1 MARKK
6 ITVNEMI
13 LKTVGLSPS
22 NNSSVV
28 GLSLIVTVDI
38 EFKGKKDFDLSNL
51 LHGLGESEKRRRQ
64 LELIKFVGYIKKMKG
79 QGISK
84 ATRIKMLLSWV
95 GYANKVDPS
104 LAFSDK
110 VVLLGVH
117 KIIQKQYNA
126 GNLAPSTCKGMR
138 KQFRVI
144 LRDCFSLHQ
153 NDFEEWFP
161 SFGTRSGELF
171 GATINDE
178 KGNSKAFSG
187 KDFKLIILLLMYYAR
202 EFQRRYI
209 AGETLEQFKE
219 NPPTFSHHTG
229 THRLNTH
236 TILSSQKN
244 PFNVKKFLSNRS
256 TVYYMLTFIAITGA
270 NLSPLL
276 RAKRQDVVI
285 SKGER
290 DLFTIR
296 ITDKRKKKKNEPKVY
311 LMKKHQEE
319 FYTEILNHS
328 KLLDP
333 SDNALL
339 FPFMEEDGS
348 YTNFNSTAVSSAIQ
362 SYRTK
367 GPIGEFG
374 EILSPNP
381 MKLRDSHGQQFDD
394 LDTRSAAL
402 GNSPKTAAKHYSDG
416 NPEENTDE
424 LQVGMNAYTLS
435 LISGEDLSKTH
446 HKVTSDID
454 IKIID
459 QDSAVELL
467 KTKAAT
473 KTSTGGVCEN
483 AITSREAQK
492 HNPKLNKL
500 NLVNEKKISCNNIL
514 ACFTCSQHAFV
525 DEEEQI
531 YILLSFHQFLIDSL
545 YVNEA
550 GGLFGSKQLINDAI
564 DEIYWMKNNRFSPQ
578 VIINAERRIKY
589 QGVHLLWSFE

>member
-6 ITVNEMI
+6 ITVNELS
-13 LKTVGLSPS
+13 LKTIEQSPL

-28 GLSLIVTVDI
+28 GLSLIITVDV
-38 EFKGKKDFDLSNL
+38 EFEGKKDFDLSNL
-51 LHGLGESEKRRRQ
+51 LQGLGEEEKRRRQ
-64 LELIKFVGYIKKMKG
+64 LELIKFIGYVKKMKG
-79 QGISK
+79 QGVSK
-84 ATRIKMLLSWV
+84 ATRIKMLSRWV
-95 GYANKVDPS
+95 RYANKIDPS
-104 LAFSDK
+104 LALSDK
-110 VVLLGVH
+110 SILLGVH
-117 KIIQKQYNA
+117 KVILKLFNA
-126 GNLAPSTCKGMR
+126 GNLGPKTCEGMR
-138 KQFRVI
+138 KQFRII
-144 LRDCFSLHQ
+144 LRDCFSLNQ

-161 SFGTRSGELF
+161 SFGKRSGELF

-178 KGNSKAFSG
+178 KGNSKAFSD

-202 EFQRRYI
+202 DFQRRYI
-209 AGETLEQFKE
+209 AGETLEQLKE
-219 NPPTFSHHTG
+219 KPPTFSHHTV
-229 THRLNTH
+229 THTLNTQS
-236 TILSSQKN
+236 ILSKL
-244 PFNVKKFLSNRS
+244 NVKKFLSNRS

-276 RAKRQDVVI
+276 RAKRQNVVI

-290 DLFTIR
+290 DLLTIR
-296 ITDKRKKKKNEPKVY
+296 ITDKRKKKKDEPKVY

-319 FYTEILNHS
+319 FYNEIINHS
-328 KLLDP
+328 KLIDP

-362 SYRTK
+362 NYRTK
-367 GPIGEFG
+367 GPLGEFG

-381 MKLRDSHGQQFDD
+381 KKLRDSHGQQFDD

-446 HKVTSDID
+446 HKVISDID

-483 AITSREAQK
+483 ATTSREAQK
-492 HNPKLNKL
+492 HNRKLNKL
-500 NLVNEKKISCNNIL
+500 NLINEKKISCNNIL

-525 DEEEQI
+525 DEEEQV

-564 DEIYWMKNNRFSPQ
+564 DEIYWMKSNRFSPQ

-589 QGVHLLWSFE
+589 QGVHLLWSFD